1 MTTRPIIFSG
11 PMVRAIIAGRKTQ
24 FRVPVKPQPE
34 EGWSV
39 IPRADREGWFVLRTS
54 AVTHFPV
61 RPRNIGCPLGGP
73 GARVFVQE
81 THVLLDRD
89 GWWDMTQPRDA
100 LDPMG
105 RRNGVAYAADANDA
119 DSERCRREL
128 GYRWRSPVCMPRW
141 ASRLTLE
148 IVAVRV
154 ERVHEIS
161 VADCHAEGVEPTW
174 DGQPSELERLE
185 NAWDRK
191 YAKRGYPWASNPWVF
206 AITFRTITPTAADA
220 AETKDT
226 HQ

>member
-1 MTTRPIIFSG
+1 MTLRPIIFDADS
-11 PMVRAIIAGRKTQ
+11 VRAILAGNKTQ

-73 GARVFVQE
+73 GAGLYVKEPWESWANTGRANGEAV
-81 THVLLDRD
+81 
-89 GWWDMTQPRDA
+89 DMMR
-100 LDPMG
+100 L
-105 RRNGVAYAADANDA
+105 
-119 DSERCRREL
+119 
-128 GYRWRSPVCMPRW
+128 WRSPIFMPR
-141 ASRLTLE
+141 ACARVLLE
-148 IVAVRV
+148 IVSVRV

-220 AETKDT
+220 AGEPR
-226 HQ
+226 HA

>member
-1 MTTRPIIFSG
+1 MTLRPIIFDADS
-11 PMVRAIIAGRKTQ
+11 VRAILAGNKTQ

-39 IPRADREGWFVLRTS
+39 IPSAGREGWFVLRTS

-61 RPRNIGCPLGGP
+61 RPRNIGCPFGGP
-73 GARVFVQE
+73 GALVAVKE
-81 THVLLDRD
+81 SGYWNGGAWCYLADYRD
-89 GWWDMTQPRDA
+89 EIAKGI
-100 LDPMG
+100 
-105 RRNGVAYAADANDA
+105 
-119 DSERCRREL
+119 
-128 GYRWRSPVCMPRW
+128 RWRNPLFMPRVS
-141 ASRLTLE
+141 SRLTLE
-148 IVAVRV
+148 IVSVRV

-220 AETKDT
+220 AGEPR
-226 HQ
+226 HA